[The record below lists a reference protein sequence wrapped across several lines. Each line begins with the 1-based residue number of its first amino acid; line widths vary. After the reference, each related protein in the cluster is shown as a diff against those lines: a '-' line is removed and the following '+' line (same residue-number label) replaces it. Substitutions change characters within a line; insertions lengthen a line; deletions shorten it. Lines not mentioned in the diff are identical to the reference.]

1 MCRELQEESGLL
13 VKSSN
18 LIKFAVIEF
27 EFVGDPV
34 ILEVHAFQ
42 THSFEGEPIET
53 EGKQFPNMNSF
64 YVTELIWMSSQKCY
78 RNGTS
83 FMKFLS
89 IKCGLMTRS
98 GFLCF
103 SLERHLEVISCFRVI
118 LTF

>member
-1 MCRELQEESGLL
+1 MTLVANLTCLISLFSNLENVEKYNLCRELQEESGLL

-53 EGKQFPNMNSF
+53 EGKQFQNRNLF
-64 YVTELIWMSSQKCY
+64 NVTELI
-78 RNGTS
+78 
-83 FMKFLS
+83 
-89 IKCGLMTRS
+89 
-98 GFLCF
+98 
-103 SLERHLEVISCFRVI
+103 
-118 LTF
+118 